1 MSMFFIIFQVGGGLL
16 YSIALLFSKI
26 IYKRGGGKEVKN
38 LVYVKKRMAPKSLK
52 STGFDKNFLRSD
64 LNGLVEY

>member
-1 MSMFFIIFQVGGGLL
+1 MSMFFIFQVGGGLL

-38 LVYVKKRMAPKSLK
+38 LVYVKKRMAPKKLK
-52 STGFDKNFLRSD
+52 STGFDKKILRSD
-64 LNGLVEY
+64 SNGPEEY

>member
-1 MSMFFIIFQVGGGLL
+1 MSMFFIFQVGGGLL

-38 LVYVKKRMAPKSLK
+38 LVYVKKRMAPKKLK
-52 STGFDKNFLRSD
+52 ILRSD
-64 LNGLVEY
+64 SNGPEEY